1 MGSYCFFADRPV
13 GQYKKSDIGFSL
25 SVILLLGFGLFTLY
39 FCSQSSASRLFGDSF
54 YFFRRQFLCVSV
66 GFAGFLLMA
75 MLPIK
80 AIRNFIPALTIITLI
95 ICFMTFIPGLSVEK
109 NGARRWVKMPMNFTL
124 QSSEVVKMTLIFY
137 LANYFDKQHSI
148 LLKEDRN
155 VFKAVVVMLFF
166 IALILLQKDFST
178 SLFLYT
184 FCCIFFWCCGMKIR
198 WIWFVGVIAALGFL
212 YFFLSKE
219 YRIER
224 IISFLNPNEHL
235 DSGNYQTMTS
245 KRAISAGGFWGAGIG
260 SNLVQS
266 NKIPE
271 VQSDY
276 IFASWAEAMGLGGV
290 ISYFIMLVF
299 FAWRGIKVA
308 LFCKNKFAA
317 FSSFGFVGMIVFQAL
332 INCGVVCGALPS
344 TGIPLPF
351 FSLGG
356 SSVIIT
362 MCMCGFVVNSSRCDT
377 EDDNDY
383 KDNEFV
389 EIESIEGVGIYE

>member
-1 MGSYCFFADRPV
+1 
-13 GQYKKSDIGFSL
+13 
-25 SVILLLGFGLFTLY
+25 
-39 FCSQSSASRLFGDSF
+39 
-54 YFFRRQFLCVSV
+54 
-66 GFAGFLLMA
+66 
-75 MLPIK
+75 
-80 AIRNFIPALTIITLI
+80 
-95 ICFMTFIPGLSVEK
+95 
-109 NGARRWVKMPMNFTL
+109 
-124 QSSEVVKMTLIFY
+124 
-137 LANYFDKQHSI
+137 
-148 LLKEDRN
+148 
-155 VFKAVVVMLFF
+155 
-166 IALILLQKDFST
+166 
-178 SLFLYT
+178 
-184 FCCIFFWCCGMKIR
+184 MKIR

-290 ISYFIMLVF
+290 ISYFIMLGF

-383 KDNEFV
+383 KENEFV

>member
-54 YFFRRQFLCVSV
+54 YFFRRQFLCVAV

-75 MLPIK
+75 MIPIK

-178 SLFLYT
+178 SLFLYM

-290 ISYFIMLVF
+290 ISYFIMLGF

-389 EIESIEGVGIYE
+389 EIESIDGVGIYE